1 MNDVRVPN
9 KITISATSRYIPE
22 KSQLNKAIYFFSYD
36 ITIVNETQEDIK
48 LLTRHWDIID
58 ANGNLEVVNGEGV
71 IGKTPIIKAGDNFQ
85 YTSFCPLKTK
95 FGSMKGF
102 YMFRNRDG
110 DKIKSTIP
118 EFSLIIPNQIN

>member
-1 MNDVRVPN
+1 MKRMNDL
-9 KITISATSRYIPE
+9 KIITKSEFLPE
-22 KSQLNKAIYFFSYD
+22 YSSDAKALFLFSYK
-36 ITIVNETQEDIK
+36 IK
-48 LLTRHWDIID
+48 IENTGKKNVQLISRHWDIED
-58 ANGNLEVVNGEGV
+58 SLGRKKVVDGEGV

-110 DKIKSTIP
+110 DKIKSAIP